1 MADAFDHVDQLCA
14 WLAST
19 DIGLLELKSPT
30 RTLRLLHEGTTVAV
44 QTVDEADAIRQQ
56 QPALLVRASA
66 PGAFLCRHPLR
77 ERAIIAIGE
86 EFHAGDPLG
95 FLQVGPLLLPVVA
108 PLAGAVTNVL
118 ARHGTIVGYGAPLFE
133 LQPGIDKEP

>member
-30 RTLRLLHEGTTVAV
+30 QTLRLLHEGTAVAV
-44 QTVDEADAIRQQ
+44 QMVDKADAIRQQ
-56 QPALLVRASA
+56 QPALLVRASG

-77 ERAIIAIGE
+77 ERAIIAIGD
-86 EFHAGDPLG
+86 EFRAGDPLG
-95 FLQVGPLLLPVVA
+95 FLQVGPLLLPVLA
-108 PLAGAVTNVL
+108 PLAGTVTDVL

-133 LQPGIDKEP
+133 LQPGIDSEA

>member
-1 MADAFDHVDQLCA
+1 MTDAFDHVDQLCA
-14 WLAST
+14 WLART
-19 DIGLLELKSPT
+19 DIGLLELKSPSQ
-30 RTLRLLHEGTTVAV
+30 TLRLLHEGTAVAV
-44 QTVDEADAIRQQ
+44 QTVDGAEAIRQQ
-56 QPALLVRASA
+56 PPALIVRASA

-77 ERAIIAIGE
+77 ERATIATGE

-95 FLQVGPLLLPVVA
+95 FLQVGPLLLPVLA
-108 PLAGAVTNVL
+108 PLAGTVTDVL

>member
-30 RTLRLLHEGTTVAV
+30 QTLRLLHEGTAVAV

-56 QPALLVRASA
+56 QPTLFVRASA

-86 EFHAGDPLG
+86 QVHAGDPLG
-95 FLQVGPLLLPVVA
+95 FLQVGPLLLPVRA
-108 PLAGAVTNVL
+108 PLAGTVTDVL
-118 ARHGTIVGYGAPLFE
+118 AQHGTIVGYGAPLFE
-133 LQPGIDKEP
+133 LQSEIDKEP